1 MHIGENLMFH
11 ERTKHID
18 IDCYVVQDR
27 VQDKTIKLF
36 YTSKHSQLANLFT
49 KALSFHQ
56 FSSLLSKMSV
66 INIHRSGPHLQ
77 GDIKALNIRIREEKK
92 IRNKN

>member
-1 MHIGENLMFH
+1 MFH